1 MVFGVA
7 FWHDHDL
14 LTSLIL
20 KTERDAQVRHDIA
33 AKLTAQWAA
42 AQLAAKITG
51 ANQWRKAFFAEPLA
65 R

>member
-20 KTERDAQVRHDIA
+20 KTERDAQVRLDIA
-33 AKLTAQWAA
+33 AKLTAQWVA
-42 AQLAAKITG
+42 AQLATKITG
-51 ANQWRKAFFAEPLA
+51 ANQWRKAFSAKPLT

>member
-1 MVFGVA
+1 
-7 FWHDHDL
+7 L